1 MSNESEEQVPEVSAG
16 DLVNDQVARNMAESA
31 APPVP
36 PPAATLPEKSPTSAP
51 QADVYGSVSSSTAA
65 ASLPASQAYSPP
77 TAAPVAPSGRSE
89 VEPNAD
95 YFQNQ
100 ESAVRNESQSP
111 PVDLSSLL
119 QAIEKLIEVVKELKP
134 VPEKTPASGPEV
146 ASLPGQTERTLP
158 TERPAPFL
166 RNREEA
172 LANTDRVDWKS
183 PREPDVP
190 KSRQTWT
197 DADKPESPRR
207 EMSQQQ
213 SVPLPRNPSQQ
224 SAISGPE
231 QPGRQAP
238 DVSQQSGKFQKE
250 MQQFLASNMQA
261 LQQVLGVMEAVT
273 SAVDQQNNRMAQ
285 MQAQLAQLTQFSS
298 STLQRSQK
306 AGYR

>member
-1 MSNESEEQVPEVSAG
+1 MSNESEDDLPEVSAG

-31 APPVP
+31 DPPVP
-36 PPAATLPEKSPTSAP
+36 PPAANLPEKSPEIAP
-51 QADVYGSVSSSTAA
+51 EADVHSGISSSVAA

-77 TAAPVAPSGRSE
+77 TAEPVATSGRQG

-95 YFQNQ
+95 YFQNPDP
-100 ESAVRNESQSP
+100 AVRNESQSP
-111 PVDLSSLL
+111 AVDLSPLL

-134 VPEKTPASGPEV
+134 VPEKASTSGPEV
-146 ASLPGQTERTLP
+146 TPVADQPDRKLP

-166 RNREEA
+166 RNREETPDS
-172 LANTDRVDWKS
+172 NERVNWKS

-190 KSRQTWT
+190 KSRQAWT

-207 EMSQQQ
+207 EMGQQQ
-213 SVPLPRNPSQQ
+213 SVPMPRNPAQQ
-224 SAISGPE
+224 SAITGPE
-231 QPGRQAP
+231 QPSRQAP
-238 DVSQQSGKFQKE
+238 DVSQQSGKFQRE

-261 LQQVLGVMEAVT
+261 LQQVLGVLESVT
-273 SAVDQQNNRMAQ
+273 SAVDQQNNQMAQ
-285 MQAQLAQLTQFSS
+285 IQAQLAQLTQFSS